1 MVITLPLRVSLFR
14 EGEQWFRTVAD
25 IESSVGKEL
34 MFSPLECDHLYDSP
48 ESLSLR
54 FRKGASLLLLLLP
67 DTTVTSL
74 SFPQASLHWG
84 FRGGRWLMAE
94 SWLNEPWMRRW

>member
-1 MVITLPLRVSLFR
+1 MTTLPLRVSLFR

-34 MFSPLECDHLYDSP
+34 MFPPLECDHLYDSP

-54 FRKGASLLLLLLP
+54 FRKGGLPFASP
-67 DTTVTSL
+67 PPRHYSHL
-74 SFPQASLHWG
+74 SVFPSGLSALGLQ
-84 FRGGRWLMAE
+84 GGRWLMAE
-94 SWLNEPWMRRW
+94 SWLNEPWVRRW